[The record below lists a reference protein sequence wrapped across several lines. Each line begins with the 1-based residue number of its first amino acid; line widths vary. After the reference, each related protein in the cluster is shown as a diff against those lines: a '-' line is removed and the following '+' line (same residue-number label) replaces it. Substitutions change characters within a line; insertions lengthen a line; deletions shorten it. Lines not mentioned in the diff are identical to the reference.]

1 MILATLENGRNDLNI
16 VILNACR
23 SSFRR
28 ESRGANRGLATIDAA
43 RGTFIAFSTAPGKE
57 ATDGTG
63 SNSPYTKHLVRMLER
78 KGLPIEQVFKEVR
91 KALVAE
97 TNGEQTP
104 WENSSVMGDF
114 YFK

>member
-1 MILATLENGRNDLNI
+1 MILATLENGKNDLNI
-16 VILNACR
+16 VILDACR
-23 SSFRR
+23 SSFRG

-57 ATDGTG
+57 AADGTG

-91 KALVAE
+91 KAVVAE